1 MCGIIGYLGSRD
13 AAPILLD
20 GLKRLEYRGY
30 DSAGV
35 ALLVHNGGLKVCK
48 RAGKL
53 SALEEALR
61 ESSPE
66 GHVGIGH
73 TRWATHGRPTD
84 YNAHPHADC
93 AGNIAVVHNGI
104 IENYAELKSGL
115 VAKGHVFASETD
127 TEVIAHLIEEYHEGD
142 LLEAARRAVNEIRGS
157 FAFVVVSADH
167 PEELVAAREHSP
179 LIIGLGKGEH
189 FVASDI
195 PAILQHTRNVH
206 ILKNGEIATV
216 RPDSVSVFTFAGE
229 PVTKEIFE
237 VEWDAVMAEKAGYDH
252 YMLKEITEQPRAMRE
267 SLRGRISEDGS
278 RVILPDLDLTD
289 EDLRAFDKVMIVA
302 CGTAYHAGYAGKYAM
317 ERLARLPVEVDVASE
332 LRYRDPIVNE
342 RALSLVISQSGETID
357 TLAGLDAL
365 RSRGAHVIAI
375 TNVVGSSVARESHD
389 VLYTYA
395 GPEIA
400 VASTKA
406 YTTQLMVVF
415 LLAVRMAQ
423 ARGTIAPERAR
434 ELIAAL
440 DRLPDQ
446 ADEILRDTTSIQRA
460 AQQYYGCNDFLY
472 LGRGPNLPSALEG
485 ALKLKE
491 ISYIHAEGY
500 PAGEMKH
507 GPIALVQ
514 PGVPTVAIAVP
525 GPCHEKMVGN
535 IQEVKARD
543 GAVIAIVFQGDQEV
557 AALADHVIE
566 IPPTEE
572 LFSPALVAL
581 PIQLLAYHCAVHCER
596 DIDQPRNLAK
606 SVTVE

>member
-35 ALLVHNGGLKVCK
+35 ALLVHNGGLRLCK

-61 ESSPE
+61 QSPPE
-66 GHVGIGH
+66 GRIGIGH

-84 YNAHPHADC
+84 FNAHPHADC

-104 IENYAELKSGL
+104 IENYAELKSDL
-115 VAKGHVFASETD
+115 VAKGHVFTSETD

-167 PEELVAAREHSP
+167 PDELVAAREHSP
-179 LIIGLGKGEH
+179 LIIGLGKDEH

-206 ILKNGEIATV
+206 ILKNGEIARV

-229 PVTKEIFE
+229 PVTKEVFE

-252 YMLKEITEQPRAMRE
+252 YMLKEIAEQPRAMRE
-267 SLRGRISEDGS
+267 SLRGRIAEDSS
-278 RVILPDLDLTD
+278 RVLLPDLNLTD

-302 CGTAYHAGYAGKYAM
+302 CGTAYHAGYAGKYAI

-332 LRYRDPIVNE
+332 LRYRDPVVNE
-342 RALSLVISQSGETID
+342 RTLSLVISQSGETID

-365 RSRGAHVIAI
+365 RSHCAHVTAI

-415 LLAVRMAQ
+415 LLAIRMAQ
-423 ARGTIAPERAR
+423 AGETIAPERTR

-440 DRLPDQ
+440 QRLPDQ
-446 ADEILRDTTSIQRA
+446 GDEILRDTTSIQRV

-472 LGRGPNLPSALEG
+472 LGRGSNLPSALEG

-525 GPCHEKMVGN
+525 GACYEKMIGN
-535 IQEVKARD
+535 VQEVKARD
-543 GAVIAIVFQGDQEV
+543 GAVIGIVFQGDHEV
-557 AALADHVIE
+557 AAIADHVIE

-581 PIQLLAYHCAVHCER
+581 PVQLLAYYCAVHCER